1 MRIAVVIPAY
11 KVKNQI
17 LEVVN
22 SIPEIVSQIYVVD
35 DKCPESCGEFL
46 QQSYDGNRL
55 KVIFNEKN
63 LGVGGAVK
71 EGYKQFLKDDQAEVI
86 VKLDGDGQMDPSLIK
101 GLVNSILLNQTDYSK
116 GNRFNNLRSL
126 KGMPTMRLFGN
137 SVLSFLN
144 KFVNGYWHI
153 MDPTNGFTAIHKDTL
168 HKLELDKIDNRY
180 FFESDMLFRL
190 SLVRARVEDFSMQAL
205 YADEE
210 SNLRIG
216 KILFEFPPKYC
227 VRFIKRIG
235 YNYFLRDFNAGSLQ
249 LFMGTLLFMFGVIFG
264 SINWLN
270 SVNTGVEASA
280 GTIMLSA
287 LPVILGF
294 QLLLGFLNYDIQS
307 SKN

>member
-1 MRIAVVIPAY
+1 
-11 KVKNQI
+11 
-17 LEVVN
+17 
-22 SIPEIVSQIYVVD
+22 
-35 DKCPESCGEFL
+35 
-46 QQSYDGNRL
+46 
-55 KVIFNEKN
+55 
-63 LGVGGAVK
+63 
-71 EGYKQFLKDDQAEVI
+71 
-86 VKLDGDGQMDPSLIK
+86 
-101 GLVNSILLNQTDYSK
+101 
-116 GNRFNNLRSL
+116 
-126 KGMPTMRLFGN
+126 MRLFGN

-249 LFMGTLLFMFGVIFG
+249 LFMGALLFMFGVIFG

-270 SVNTGVEASA
+270 SVSTGVEASA